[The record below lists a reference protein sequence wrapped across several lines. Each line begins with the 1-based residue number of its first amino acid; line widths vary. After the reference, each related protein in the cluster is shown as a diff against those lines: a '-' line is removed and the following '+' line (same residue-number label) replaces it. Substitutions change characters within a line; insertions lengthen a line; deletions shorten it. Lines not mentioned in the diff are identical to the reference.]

1 MISNKTKNIAQ
12 EIRNQFK
19 KDGVSNRN
27 ISVVCKQYKDNGKVV
42 EIINVFVLIPNTALD
57 AYVEPIFNKFKKK
70 YENQFLHFMLLLSIH
85 CSH

>member
-1 MISNKTKNIAQ
+1 MISNKTKNIAKELRSQ
-12 EIRNQFK
+12 LK

-42 EIINVFVLIPNTALD
+42 EVINVIVLIPNTALD
-57 AYVEPIFNKFKKK
+57 AYVEPIFKMFKNK
-70 YENQFLHFMLLLSIH
+70 YENQFLHFILLSSTH